1 MRSAASAEP
10 HWIEHGRTF
19 LSWPP
24 YVPVVQM
31 ILVKLGGSV
40 ITDKCKYRTF
50 NDETVRRLAKEI
62 VSSGERIVLV
72 HGAGSYG
79 HVVAKKYQL
88 QHGKTSET
96 QNKGVAQ
103 VSSDVRELDTL
114 IINALVSEG
123 LDAVSIVPG
132 SSCRLEEGELNDMDV
147 SKFRQFFELG
157 ITPVTFGD
165 VVLDSVRGF
174 GICSGDQLMMRLAEE
189 FRPDRVIFVTDVDG
203 VFTSDPHD
211 DPDACLIERL
221 DRSSLDQLPRSERC
235 DDVTGS
241 IFAKIEYMLQ
251 ISCHSKECMIING
264 NVPGRLRSALQGDA
278 TVCCSRVEGD

>member
-1 MRSAASAEP
+1 MRSAASAET
-10 HWIEHGRTF
+10 HWIENGRTF

-24 YVPVVQM
+24 HVPVVQM

-40 ITDKCKYRTF
+40 ITDKCRYRTF
-50 NDETVRRLAKEI
+50 NEETVRRLAKEI
-62 VSSGERIVLV
+62 VASGERVVLV

-88 QHGKTSET
+88 QHGRTSGS

-103 VSSDVRELDTL
+103 VSWDVRELDTL
-114 IINALVSEG
+114 ILNSLVSEG

-132 SSCRLEEGELNDMDV
+132 SSCTLKEGKLDDMDV
-147 SKFRQFFELG
+147 SKFRQFFDLG

-165 VVLDSVRGF
+165 VILDSVRGF

-189 FRPDRVIFVTDVDG
+189 FRPERVIFVTDVDG

-211 DPDACLIERL
+211 DPDASLIECL
-221 DRSSLDQLPRSERC
+221 DRSSLDRLPRSERC

-251 ISCHSKECMIING
+251 ISRYSSECIILNG
-264 NVPGRLRSALQGDA
+264 NVPGRLQAALQGDA
-278 TVCCSRVEGD
+278 TCCSKVEGD